1 MNLIQSVGK
10 TTFDFAHMLT
20 FSHGLKYNLRLAP
33 GFWAACKENIG
44 LSMPYSC
51 LVKFE
56 LVPCFVEEFSDLE
69 CNIARKLYQVRST
82 SYLLHTYT

>member
-10 TTFDFAHMLT
+10 TTFDFAHMLI

-44 LSMPYSC
+44 Y
-51 LVKFE
+51 
-56 LVPCFVEEFSDLE
+56 
-69 CNIARKLYQVRST
+69 
-82 SYLLHTYT
+82 